1 MAGRSDLAPV
11 DPLQG
16 VGIGTAAYRGRARVA
31 LSPEEAIAELE
42 PGDVLVTRTTS
53 PAYNLVLT
61 LVGGLVTAEGGPMS
75 HAAVLAREL
84 GFPAVVGA
92 PGALDR
98 IPDGSMVEVD
108 PGSGRVSLVEA
119 GAEEPAAAP
128 A

>member
-1 MAGRSDLAPV
+1 
-11 DPLQG
+11 
-16 VGIGTAAYRGRARVA
+16 VA